1 MKKSK
6 ILMVICLLVAGL
18 FTLTQGVETL
28 AQEKMPWDGTVELS
42 TGSVAAGVGLSWGG
56 GTLTYNGKQYKF
68 KVDGL
73 SVGSVGIQNA
83 AARGKVYNL
92 KNVADFSG
100 NYAAVAAGVT
110 VGGGGGAKTMK
121 NEKGVIMDLIST
133 NQGVEFT
140 FGTQGVKVTLEK

>member
-1 MKKSK
+1 MKKSN
-6 ILMVICLLVAGL
+6 IAMIICLLVAGL
-18 FTLTQGVETL
+18 FILSASIESL
-28 AQEKMPWDGTVELS
+28 ALEKLPWDATVELS

-56 GTLTYNGKQYKF
+56 GTLTMNGKQYRF
-68 KVDGL
+68 KIDGL
-73 SVGSVGIQNA
+73 NIGSVGIQNA

-110 VGGGGGAKTMK
+110 VGGGGDAKTMR

-133 NQGVEFT
+133 NQGVDFT
-140 FGTQGVKVTLEK
+140 FGPQGVKITLQ